1 MQINN
6 PRQQFM
12 SRQMDRKF
20 FGLYRKTNFI
30 KIMTHAVIS
39 VYQLYVIIRE
49 IVASAAEIDNN
60 NSPTFQSTPSQ

>member
-20 FGLYRKTNFI
+20 FGLRRKINFI

-39 VYQLYVIIRE
+39 GYQLFVIIRE
-49 IVASAAEIDNN
+49 IVANAAEIDNN
-60 NSPTFQSTPSQ
+60 NSPTFQNIPSQ